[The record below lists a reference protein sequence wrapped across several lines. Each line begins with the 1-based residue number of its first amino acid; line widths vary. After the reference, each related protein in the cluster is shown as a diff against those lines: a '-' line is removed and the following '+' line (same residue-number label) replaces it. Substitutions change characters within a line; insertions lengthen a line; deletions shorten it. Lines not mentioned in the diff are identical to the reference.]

1 MSIVSVQSVT
11 IVGMQE
17 EKERVLEELQELGCL
32 HLRSL
37 QPSVALQATRES
49 VSEETREAWRFLK
62 SCPGKRFQAA
72 RSARYDPLQMQQ
84 RALELLREIHEL
96 GDERDFLRN
105 RISDVRQWGDFHFA
119 PPGEMNGLSLWF
131 YIVPHQQIEAVEK
144 TGLTWEI
151 VNRDQQFA
159 YVVVVSEDEPVGMP
173 VERVLVGAKSLSDL
187 ELRLEEVELKLD
199 EIQFEREGLTRGLTI
214 YERNMNR
221 LEDMAARAK
230 AAQLTNDSE
239 PLFAL
244 QAWAPRER
252 HEDLCE
258 FADSNGLAI
267 VIAEPSADDD
277 PPTLL
282 HNPSKW
288 QVGESLVKFYMT
300 PNYRLWDPSMVVLF
314 SFALFFS
321 MIISDA
327 GYGAVMVAMLLISR
341 KKLRGTA
348 AGVLCSL
355 LAFGTVV
362 WGVLVG
368 SYFGLS
374 PSEGSFLAPLQILD
388 LNDMDTMML
397 LSILIGA
404 GHVILANAVTAWRQ
418 RSSPASLAPLGWII
432 AISGSLLLWLG
443 GESLGAIGWGGL
455 GAGLGFVFLFSGA
468 GEKCGLL
475 KRVGMGFMGLTRVT
489 SAFGDILSYLRL
501 FALGLASASLA
512 VAFNDLAHTAREGL
526 GGFGI
531 LIALVVLVV
540 GHTLNFVLA
549 IVSGFVHGLRL
560 NLIEFFN
567 WSVTEEGRPFE
578 AFRKN
583 ENTS

>member
-1 MSIVSVQSVT
+1 
-11 IVGMQE
+11 
-17 EKERVLEELQELGCL
+17 
-32 HLRSL
+32 
-37 QPSVALQATRES
+37 
-49 VSEETREAWRFLK
+49 
-62 SCPGKRFQAA
+62 
-72 RSARYDPLQMQQ
+72 
-84 RALELLREIHEL
+84 
-96 GDERDFLRN
+96 
-105 RISDVRQWGDFHFA
+105 
-119 PPGEMNGLSLWF
+119 
-131 YIVPHQQIEAVEK
+131 
-144 TGLTWEI
+144 
-151 VNRDQQFA
+151 
-159 YVVVVSEDEPVGMP
+159 MP

-230 AAQLTNDSE
+230 AAQLTNDSD

-258 FADSNGLAI
+258 FADRNGLAI

-327 GYGAVMVAMLLISR
+327 GYGVVMVAMLFIAR

-374 PSEGSFLAPLQILD
+374 PSQGSFLAPLQILD

-443 GESLGAIGWGGL
+443 GESLSAIGWGGL

-468 GEKCGLL
+468 GEKCGFL

-512 VAFNDLAHTAREGL
+512 VAFNDLAQTAREGL

-583 ENTS
+583 ENTP